1 MSAFERVL
9 QGVKQVLLVAED
21 VKRLSESVKSLGI
34 EVRDIDRRLARLEG
48 VVAVA
53 AAQTGRPPRKRL
65 TKKEGSSVLAV
76 VTPRCCGIPTRV
88 L

>member
-1 MSAFERVL
+1 MAAFERVL

-48 VVAVA
+48 VIAVTA
-53 AAQTGRPPRKRL
+53 AKTGRPPRKRL
-65 TKKEGSSVLAV
+65 TKKES
-76 VTPRCCGIPTRV
+76 
-88 L
+88 

>member
-21 VKRLSESVKSLGI
+21 VKRLSETVRTLGI
-34 EVRDIDRRLARLEG
+34 EVRNVNRRLARLEG

-53 AAQTGRPPRKRL
+53 AAQTGHTPRKRL
-65 TKKEGSSVLAV
+65 TKRGS
-76 VTPRCCGIPTRV
+76 
-88 L
+88 